1 VRAWAQGRASG
12 RLGGAGLVAA
22 MRGALGGSGGE
33 RAERTEEGWRLG
45 RGLQGAAAPE
55 VEGKGRRPAGEEL
68 AAGSRNLIF
77 L

>member
-1 VRAWAQGRASG
+1 MKV
-12 RLGGAGLVAA
+12 
-22 MRGALGGSGGE
+22 
-33 RAERTEEGWRLG
+33 GWRLG
-45 RGLQGAAAPE
+45 RDLQGAAAAGAAAPE